1 MCEFRMSQSQSNI
14 DFNFVFWDVRGVK
27 RMRSVD
33 VYVFVV
39 VVIRV
44 PTIQLLLAKKTAYVV
59 KNV

>member
-1 MCEFRMSQSQSNI
+1 MSQSQSNI